1 MHNMMDMAA
10 RSWVNMLL
18 TPEGWRR
25 RVAAVPE
32 PCPKQARLPRTPPQA
47 RRQRGITLI
56 EGVLYLT
63 LAGGL
68 LAFTGQLLFDEA
80 RRREEI
86 IAAADFKL
94 VLEAAQRHVAATS
107 DSLRVELF
115 NATTTSGQPLVAAFD
130 LARLRD
136 SGHLA
141 AAYLNAPGG
150 TTARN
155 TFEQEYALLVRAVNR
170 ADTSVPQATLRR
182 ADVDADGDGTIDATM
197 VDEIASATNP
207 EFDLEALLITT
218 GGEEVPAVR
227 GNRVTVLTGLTSAG
241 HVREAGTA
249 DGPFAAWQLDLA
261 PYEGLP
267 SAPEEGRFAGLVSLS
282 GFGPVDVP
290 LAADA
295 LNEFLSRCAG
305 IADPTSA
312 ASALCE
318 SLAAQRAGRV
328 FSDIVMTPYDGDDDG
343 TIDTVPRLVA
353 GSINMALA
361 DTDGDGRPDLGALD
375 TDGDGVDDLS
385 SEIVNLSEIACAGS
399 TTGFV
404 AAGTLLVDCATVS
417 LAGALEVAGDL
428 VLGPEGGTRLRGGAN
443 LGTPDVPLPGA
454 VLEGALQAGRLLL
467 DENADGTADL
477 DLSEGFRVAGLYA
490 HGSTILK
497 PACPAT
503 RRDGTAMAPR
513 VYVVP
518 VAWSDP
524 EGVPLVGV
532 HAAAVDAGDAG
543 WTVEFT
549 RFRAADENTDGKADQ
564 EPVQAAEGRVLGL
577 VRCY

>member
-1 MHNMMDMAA
+1 
-10 RSWVNMLL
+10 MLL

-32 PCPKQARLPRTPPQA
+32 PCPERVGLHPGGHPMLPHA

-94 VLEAAQRHVAATS
+94 VLEAAQRHVAAKS

-130 LARLRD
+130 LTRLRD

-150 TTARN
+150 MTARN
-155 TFEQEYALLVRAVNR
+155 TFGQDYALLVRGVDR
-170 ADTSVPQATLRR
+170 ADKSAPQATLRR
-182 ADVDADGDGTIDATM
+182 TDVDRDGDGAIDATM
-197 VDEIASATNP
+197 VDKIASATNP
-207 EFDLEALLITT
+207 EFDLEALLITN
-218 GGEEVPAVR
+218 GGEAVPANR

-261 PYEGLP
+261 PYAGLP
-267 SAPEEGRFAGLVSLS
+267 SAPEQGRFAGLVSLS

-361 DTDGDGRPDLGALD
+361 DTTGDGRPDLGALD

-404 AAGTLLVDCATVS
+404 AAGTLLVECATVS
-417 LAGALEVAGDL
+417 LAGALEVAGEATVAGDL
-428 VLGPEGGTRLRGGAN
+428 VLGPGAGTRLRGGAD
-443 LGTPDVPLPGA
+443 LGTPAAPLAGA
-454 VLEGALQAGRLLL
+454 VLEGALQVGRLLL
-467 DENADGTADL
+467 DENADGIADL

-490 HGSTILK
+490 HGSTIPK

-503 RRDGTAMAPR
+503 RRDGAAMAPR
-513 VYVVP
+513 VYVIP

-524 EGVPLVGV
+524 EGVPIVGV
-532 HAAAVDAGDAG
+532 HAAAVDAGAAG
-543 WTVEFT
+543 WTVEFS
-549 RFRAADENTDGKADQ
+549 RFRATDADADGIADQ